1 MTEHTWCYISQIT
14 VVNKFNFVCEYEVT
28 PIFQAMS

>member
-1 MTEHTWCYISQIT
+1 MTT
-14 VVNKFNFVCEYEVT
+14 VYVNKFNFVWEYEVT